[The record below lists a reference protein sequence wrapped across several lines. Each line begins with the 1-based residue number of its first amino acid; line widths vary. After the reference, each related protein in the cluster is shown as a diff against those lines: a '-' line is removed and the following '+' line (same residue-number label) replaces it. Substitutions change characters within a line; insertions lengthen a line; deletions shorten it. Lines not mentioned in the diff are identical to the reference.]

1 MLYTLRGGEVG
12 YLASLINSRSKVRVL
27 PAHLNNKFDILTNK
41 LADLAQDT
49 MKKKGPEYTNEH
61 TDVLNNFKA
70 TGKRLNISPIKV
82 WSIFMDK
89 QIQSVMAHVNNPN
102 LDKAESINSRFA
114 DIINYCYLGNAL
126 FNERDSGAIKEVF
139 NNDN

>member
-1 MLYTLRGGEVG
+1 
-12 YLASLINSRSKVRVL
+12 
-27 PAHLNNKFDILTNK
+27 
-41 LADLAQDT
+41 
-49 MKKKGPEYTNEH
+49 
-61 TDVLNNFKA
+61 
-70 TGKRLNISPIKV
+70 
-82 WSIFMDK
+82 MDK

>member
-1 MLYTLRGGEVG
+1 VAARWVHIPKVGGSNPPC
-12 YLASLINSRSKVRVL
+12 APKIINMK
-27 PAHLNNKFDILTNK
+27 NTDFDILANK
-41 LADLAQDT
+41 LADLAKDT

-102 LDKAESINSRFA
+102 LDKAESIDSRFA

-139 NNDN
+139 NND

>member
-1 MLYTLRGGEVG
+1 MKNTD
-12 YLASLINSRSKVRVL
+12 
-27 PAHLNNKFDILTNK
+27 FDILANK
-41 LADLAQDT
+41 LADLAKDT

-102 LDKAESINSRFA
+102 LDKAESIDSRFA